1 MQFQGIHVSWIN
13 SHRFTFY
20 HVAAKHV
27 IKNLDRIVNQFYN
40 QQQPKNHAKKKI
52 LANSLFDINVPTSIW
67 LDIVTPLDMLYV
79 LNYELYCGAIFILQN
94 YLYCSSYSSIQ
105 KMNLI
110 VLHAKIRCLNTP
122 VQTDQTFFI
131 SPYLF
136 PLITYLF
143 QIRKL
148 ILYLPRFTF
157 HCTLKSMWWILT
169 MLIVLH
175 WQWIMS
181 KDITAASPPGRAPT
195 HGHTLLTGL
204 CVRGHISAR
213 TDGQVNKK

>member
-1 MQFQGIHVSWIN
+1 MCELILNVWINEKGLLPKRKMQFQGIHVSWIN

-40 QQQPKNHAKKKI
+40 QTQPKKTKPRKI
-52 LANSLFDINVPTSIW
+52 FLANSLFDKNVPTSIW
-67 LDIVTPLDMLYV
+67 LDIVTSLNMLYVIV
-79 LNYELYCGAIFILQN
+79 LNYEMYYGATFILQN
-94 YLYCSSYSSIQ
+94 FQI
-105 KMNLI
+105 MNLI

-136 PLITYLF
+136 SLITYLF

-148 ILYLPRFTF
+148 LLLFATIHFSPQVKEYVVDVFQYL
-157 HCTLKSMWWILT
+157 M
-169 MLIVLH
+169 LH
-175 WQWIMS
+175 W
-181 KDITAASPPGRAPT
+181 
-195 HGHTLLTGL
+195 
-204 CVRGHISAR
+204 
-213 TDGQVNKK
+213 